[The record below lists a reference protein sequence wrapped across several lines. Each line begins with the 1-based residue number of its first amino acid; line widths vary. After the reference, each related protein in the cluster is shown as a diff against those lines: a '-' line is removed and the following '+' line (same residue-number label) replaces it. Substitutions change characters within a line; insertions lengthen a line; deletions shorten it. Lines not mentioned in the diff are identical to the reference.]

1 MELATYKV
9 TFKETKDEW
18 IFQYRKE
25 DGIIYNFTNLKGNRI
40 LSLLDK
46 NQFPGIISR
55 IEDWAKLKGILTI
68 ELKLDDYSF
77 ETFWKKYNLKQKKE
91 LCEKAYE
98 KLSLVDKIKC
108 FANLPLYDEFLLKTK
123 QNKALMVTW
132 INQKRYNDEFV

>member
-77 ETFWKKYNLKQKKE
+77 ETFWKKYNLKQKKR
-91 LCEKAYE
+91 
-98 KLSLVDKIKC
+98 
-108 FANLPLYDEFLLKTK
+108 
-123 QNKALMVTW
+123 ALR
-132 INQKRYNDEFV
+132 KGL